1 MRCRFIEVEKANHT
15 ITSLCR
21 VMQVPRSTYYAWCGH
36 EPSTR
41 AQEDAR
47 LKPLIRSIHLQ
58 SRGTYG
64 AFRVHRALR
73 ETGASVGRHRVARL
87 MREEGLRARQRRKFK
102 ATTDSAHNHPIAD
115 NLLARDFTA
124 ANANTVWVGDITYVW
139 TREGWLY
146 LAVLVDL
153 YSRRVVGW
161 SLGSRMTQDLALNAL
176 AMACAMRRPP
186 KGLLHHTDRGS
197 QYASKAYQA
206 ELRKI
211 GARSSM
217 SRKGNCWDNA
227 AAESFFA
234 TLKKEAV
241 HGEDFATR
249 DDARL
254 AVLSYITW
262 YNAHRMHSSIGFVA
276 PKTYEALAAHANSAE
291 AA

>member
-124 ANANTVWVGDITYVW
+124 ANANTVCGWAISRTSGRARVGCISRCWWTSTRAVW
-139 TREGWLY
+139 SAG
-146 LAVLVDL
+146 
-153 YSRRVVGW
+153 
-161 SLGSRMTQDLALNAL
+161 
-176 AMACAMRRPP
+176 
-186 KGLLHHTDRGS
+186 
-197 QYASKAYQA
+197 
-206 ELRKI
+206 
-211 GARSSM
+211 RS
-217 SRKGNCWDNA
+217 
-227 AAESFFA
+227 
-234 TLKKEAV
+234 
-241 HGEDFATR
+241 
-249 DDARL
+249 
-254 AVLSYITW
+254 
-262 YNAHRMHSSIGFVA
+262 VA
-276 PKTYEALAAHANSAE
+276 G
-291 AA
+291 